1 MDVRFLARGLRAR
14 PSPSLL
20 SSRQQP
26 RTLQPILPSTQRYNS
41 SKPSSQTSSTESST
55 KSTTQPPASET
66 PTPQTTEQTT
76 PDSKGT
82 KGRVSDFDEI
92 LNNLDLGKRTQTK
105 PQIVTNINNRRRVFS
120 DSGSVS
126 RAVTDG
132 VGQQAWREQAAQLA
146 NRKTELKLGPT
157 LGRQVHVEPER
168 GVDLAAAIRNLQITV
183 NANKIKQQYHEQ
195 KFHMRKGAVRKQL
208 RRTRWRKLF
217 QFSFQETVK
226 KIQRMQAQG
235 W

>member
-1 MDVRFLARGLRAR
+1 MDIRYLARGLRAR
-14 PSPSLL
+14 PTPWLL

-26 RTLQPILPSTQRYNS
+26 RTLQSILPSTHRYKTSDS
-41 SKPSSQTSSTESST
+41 SAQKQSTEA
-55 KSTTQPPASET
+55 TTQPATET
-66 PTPQTTEQTT
+66 PAPETPAPQTAEQSTTE
-76 PDSKGT
+76 SKDT
-82 KGRVSDFDEI
+82 KGPVSDFEEI
-92 LNNLDLGKRTQTK
+92 LNNLDLSKRSQPK
-105 PQIVTNINNRRRVFS
+105 APIVTTINNRRRVFS
-120 DSGSVS
+120 DSVS

-146 NRKTELKLGPT
+146 NRKPELKLGPT

-168 GVDLAAAIRNLQITV
+168 GVDLAAAIRNLQVTV

-195 KFHMRKGAVRKQL
+195 KFHVRKGAQRKQL

-217 QFSFQETVK
+217 RFSFQETVK